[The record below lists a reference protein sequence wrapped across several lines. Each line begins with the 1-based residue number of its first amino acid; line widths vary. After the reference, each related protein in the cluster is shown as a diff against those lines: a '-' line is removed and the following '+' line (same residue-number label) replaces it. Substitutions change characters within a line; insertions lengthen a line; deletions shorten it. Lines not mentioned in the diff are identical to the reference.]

1 MATLRSVLPIIGK
14 GRPGSTSFLRK
25 LYLLLLVLP
34 WPLTTVEAAEWFD
47 QSENLLQ
54 EPCPYI
60 LYWGGLEARFTYD
73 QSTGVYTSE
82 LKLSP
87 EAVLEAIKREPRLWD
102 GQTLLETLA
111 LEVNGMVIRSDYN
124 HPETYQASIEPL
136 KAMIK
141 ALKEGDRIT
150 FQKIQLPGDKYGS
163 LSLLIGRSEFPIK
176 AETKTKRYGVSAVHW
191 GKNTFAQGEKRFMTV
206 AEFWDMILSEPQLE
220 YTNQTFRKP
229 EQWNL
234 GVFTEQN
241 PFLRSWVDR
250 SDALNFN
257 QLRERLEEE
266 YDNIKPGAIIQF
278 SAWGI
283 LDDAP
288 KSEQDTFITY
298 DPITKEKTTTVV
310 YPGSQIALGFAAEEV
325 LSCRIISDLDPRRF
339 LKLEDQHT
347 FQIKW
352 GAFSES
358 IPRSVFAQAYYTLD
372 EAGTRH
378 ADNSMNMWNN
388 RLTKK
393 EILEMLRQ
401 KPEFSRDKAPLTDF
415 NFTLTYQERDYF
427 AEQGQAPA
435 DLVIKLERELKPGQ
449 IVRISGI
456 QAREN
461 PGRYVVGSAQ
471 VLKNQ
476 VELDSK
482 IQTAE
487 ALDVLISGEK
497 QQVLRLNLTVAEFEA
512 LRPKLEKTP
521 GIWLQQGDID
531 LTPFAFEFEVRDED
545 HKPALPANKKD

>member
-1 MATLRSVLPIIGK
+1 MPSLL
-14 GRPGSTSFLRK
+14 STSFTGFLNNPGSGNLFRNFR
-25 LYLLLLVLP
+25 LALLIFF
-34 WPLTTVEAAEWFD
+34 PLAIPAGAVEWFD
-47 QSENLLQ
+47 QSENAQ
-54 EPCPYI
+54 QAPSPYI
-60 LYWGGLEARFTYD
+60 LYWGSLEARFAYD
-73 QSTGVYTSE
+73 KSTDAYTSE

-124 HPETYQASIEPL
+124 HPETYQASLEPL

-163 LSLLIGRSEFPIK
+163 LNLLIGRSEFPMK
-176 AETKTKRYGVSAVHW
+176 AETKRYGVSTVHW
-191 GKNTFAQGEKRFMTV
+191 GKNSFAPGEKRFMTA
-206 AEFWDMILSEPQLE
+206 AEFWDMLLSEPQLE

-229 EQWNL
+229 EQWNV
-234 GVFTEQN
+234 GVFTEQD
-241 PFLRSWVDR
+241 PFFRSWVDR
-250 SDALNFN
+250 SDALNFY

-288 KSEQDTFITY
+288 KNELDTFIIS
-298 DPITKEKTTTVV
+298 DPITKEKTSTVV
-310 YPGSQIALGFAAEEV
+310 YPGSRIALGFAAEEV
-325 LSCRIISDLDPRRF
+325 ISCRIISDLDPRRF

-352 GAFSES
+352 GVFSENVYG
-358 IPRSVFAQAYYTLD
+358 SVFAQAYYTLD
-372 EAGTRH
+372 EAGTLY
-378 ADNSMNMWNN
+378 ADNSKTLWNN

-393 EILEMLRQ
+393 EILAMLRQ
-401 KPEFSRDKAPLTDF
+401 KPEFSLDKKPLTDF

-427 AEQGQAPA
+427 VEQGQAPA
-435 DLVIKLERELKPGQ
+435 DLVKKLERELKPGE
-449 IVRISGI
+449 IVRVSGI
-456 QAREN
+456 QARAN
-461 PGRYVVGSAQ
+461 PGRFVVGPAQ
-471 VLKNQ
+471 ALKNH

-487 ALDVLISGEK
+487 AQDVLISGEK
-497 QQVLRLNLTVAEFEA
+497 HQVLRLNLPVAEFEA

-531 LTPFAFEFEVRDED
+531 LTSFAFEFEVRDED
-545 HKPALPANKKD
+545 HKPPLPVNKKD

>member
-1 MATLRSVLPIIGK
+1 MPTLRSVLPLSGK

-34 WPLTTVEAAEWFD
+34 TLPLTIEATERLD
-47 QSENLLQ
+47 QSENLPQ

-60 LYWGGLEARFTYD
+60 LYWGGLEARFIYD
-73 QSTGVYTSE
+73 KSADVYTSE

-102 GQTLLETLA
+102 GQTLLEKLA
-111 LEVNGMVIRSDYN
+111 LEVNGIKVNSDYN
-124 HPETYQASIEPL
+124 HPETYQASLEPL
-136 KAMIK
+136 NGVIK
-141 ALKEGDRIT
+141 ALKENERIT
-150 FQKIQLPGDKYGS
+150 FEKIQLPGDKHGR
-163 LSLLIGRSEFPIK
+163 LIVLIGRSEFPMK
-176 AETKTKRYGVSAVHW
+176 AETKRYGVSAVHW
-191 GKNTFAQGEKRFMTV
+191 GKNTFAQGEKRFMTA

-229 EQWNL
+229 EEWTVS
-234 GVFTEQN
+234 VFTEQD
-241 PFLRSWVDR
+241 PSFRSWVDR

-288 KSEQDTFITY
+288 KSELDTFITY
-298 DPITKEKTTTVV
+298 DPITKEKTSTVV
-310 YPGSQIALGFAAEEV
+310 YPGSRIGLRFAAEEV
-325 LSCRIISDLDPRRF
+325 ISCRIISDLDPRRF
-339 LKLEDQHT
+339 LKREDQHT

-358 IPRSVFAQAYYTLD
+358 ISRSVFAQAYYTLD
-372 EAGTRH
+372 EAGIRY
-378 ADNSMNMWNN
+378 ADHSMNQWNN
-388 RLTKK
+388 RLTKR

-401 KPEFSRDKAPLTDF
+401 KPEFLQDKELLTDF
-415 NFTLTYQERDYF
+415 NFTLTYQGRDYF
-427 AEQGQAPA
+427 AEQGQVPA
-435 DLVIKLERELKPGQ
+435 DLVKKLERELKPGQ

-456 QAREN
+456 QARVN

-471 VLKNQ
+471 ALKSFE
-476 VELDSK
+476 ELDSK

-497 QQVLRLNLTVAEFEA
+497 QQVLQLNLPASEFEA
-512 LRPKLEKTP
+512 LRLKLEKTP

-531 LTPFAFEFEVRDED
+531 LTPFSFEFEVRDDD
-545 HKPALPANKKD
+545 HKPVLPVNKKD